1 MKNGD
6 LRGDRIY
13 PLKGYLYDL
22 ARYRDKCLGIFQTDN
37 DSKLELLKVSRDG
50 ETHLKCIDKPDS
62 PIQSH
67 SGISVKPRSTHRT
80 FYTSGE
86 KLSALDTSK
95 YISNIFDHLT
105 FQRHRP
111 SLKKYH
117 EEKDAYMLY
126 VHVPIENKRV

>member
-1 MKNGD
+1 MDHGYILVSLGSRHKLLYLLKVKNGD

-67 SGISVKPRSTHRT
+67 SGIGVKPRSTHRT

-86 KLSALDTSK
+86 KLNALDTSK
-95 YISNIFDHLT
+95 YI
-105 FQRHRP
+105 
-111 SLKKYH
+111 
-117 EEKDAYMLY
+117 
-126 VHVPIENKRV
+126 